1 VGISGGKIALIR
13 RWIDVRCARRVISA
27 KGLVV
32 CPGFFDTHTHDDL
45 YLLFNPRCDE
55 KVLQGVTTVVI
66 GNCGF
71 SVGPICRD
79 RRDLMAGFLRLMGG
93 QYVNEEDLR
102 IESFGDYLGKLQA
115 AEPGINIIPLV
126 GHSTV
131 RLNVMGSEDRAPTE
145 EELRRM
151 RAMVARAME
160 EGAWGLSTG
169 LIYAPGNYART
180 EEIVELA
187 REVARFQGIYA
198 SHIRN
203 EGSRQL
209 DAIAEAIRI
218 GEEAGVRVHIA
229 HHKIAGRS
237 NWGMS
242 RRTLAMMRNARAK
255 GLEVTCDQYPYRA
268 GSTFLAALL
277 PPAVLAGGDEV
288 FSHKLKD
295 PGFRREVVSMMESDE
310 EEGWENLVKG
320 GGFDGIFISV
330 SQSHPDYVGRSIAEI
345 AEAEGKDPY
354 DVLLDLIAEERR
366 GIIAIL
372 FMMDEGDIRRIM
384 RGPFVMVGSDG
395 IPSFGVNKVHPRFA
409 GTFPRVLGRYV
420 RQRKVLT
427 LEEAVRKMTSL
438 PAQTF
443 GVRGKG
449 LLKEG
454 FDADIVVFD
463 PETVIDGATYH
474 EPHLAPEGIPYVL
487 VNGQLAVERGEVVG
501 AASGRVLRR

>member
-1 VGISGGKIALIR
+1 
-13 RWIDVRCARRVISA
+13 
-27 KGLVV
+27 
-32 CPGFFDTHTHDDL
+32 
-45 YLLFNPRCDE
+45 
-55 KVLQGVTTVVI
+55 
-66 GNCGF
+66 
-71 SVGPICRD
+71 
-79 RRDLMAGFLRLMGG
+79 
-93 QYVNEEDLR
+93 
-102 IESFGDYLGKLQA
+102 
-115 AEPGINIIPLV
+115 
-126 GHSTV
+126 
-131 RLNVMGSEDRAPTE
+131 
-145 EELRRM
+145 
-151 RAMVARAME
+151 
-160 EGAWGLSTG
+160 
-169 LIYAPGNYART
+169 
-180 EEIVELA
+180 
-187 REVARFQGIYA
+187 
-198 SHIRN
+198 
-203 EGSRQL
+203 
-209 DAIAEAIRI
+209 
-218 GEEAGVRVHIA
+218 
-229 HHKIAGRS
+229 
-237 NWGMS
+237 
-242 RRTLAMMRNARAK
+242 
-255 GLEVTCDQYPYRA
+255 
-268 GSTFLAALL
+268 
-277 PPAVLAGGDEV
+277 
-288 FSHKLKD
+288 
-295 PGFRREVVSMMESDE
+295 MMESDE